1 MEKARMLFAALLV
14 LLASRGAWAAPDTG
28 QSPAIQIG
36 ILMFS
41 GESRYQEATK
51 GFLGQL
57 AKAGFREPRVTFFRE
72 NAGANKGK
80 AAEVV
85 QKFAAAD
92 LDLVFTLGTSATTA
106 VARQIRNVPIVFSM
120 VYDPVEAGVVRDWES
135 SGNNT
140 TGMSSRVPM
149 ARLMDSLRQFESVKR
164 LAVLYTPGEK
174 NSETQLKDLQ
184 DVEPQGRIRV
194 VPVALTTREEIAE
207 ILPEIVRTSD
217 ALFVTGSNMVDSQV
231 ALIVQVATRNRV
243 ITITHLE
250 DLVEKGVLLGL
261 CADAHELGR
270 RAGEKAVRIL
280 KGARPSSIPIEAS
293 RESGVILNR
302 RTEKAGGFDVPP
314 SVRSRVTRFVE

>member
-1 MEKARMLFAALLV
+1 MDRVRMALVMLLW
-14 LLASRGAWAAPDTG
+14 LLAAGASAAPRPDPVTK
-28 QSPAIQIG
+28 IG

-41 GESRYQEATK
+41 GENRYQEATK
-51 GFLGQL
+51 GFLDQL
-57 AKAGFREPRVTFFRE
+57 AQAGFREPRVTFFRE
-72 NAGANKGK
+72 NAHANKGI

-92 LDLVFTLGTSATTA
+92 LDLIFTLGTSATTA
-106 VARQIRNVPIVFSM
+106 VSRQIRNVPIVFSM
-120 VYDPVEAGVVRDWES
+120 VYDPVKAGVARDWKN

-140 TGMSSRVPM
+140 TGMSSRIPM
-149 ARLMDSLRQFESVKR
+149 AGLMDALGQFSSVKR

-184 DVEPQGRIRV
+184 DVEARSMIRV
-194 VPVALTTREEIAE
+194 VPVPLATRDEIVH

-217 ALFVTGSNMVDSQV
+217 AIYVSGSNMVDSQV

-261 CADAHELGR
+261 CAHPHELGR

-280 KGARPSSIPIEAS
+280 KGATPSSIPIEVS
-293 RESGVILNR
+293 RDVRVILNR
-302 RTEKAGGFDVPP
+302 RTEKAGGFELPVALL
-314 SVRSRVTRFVE
+314 SRVSRSIE